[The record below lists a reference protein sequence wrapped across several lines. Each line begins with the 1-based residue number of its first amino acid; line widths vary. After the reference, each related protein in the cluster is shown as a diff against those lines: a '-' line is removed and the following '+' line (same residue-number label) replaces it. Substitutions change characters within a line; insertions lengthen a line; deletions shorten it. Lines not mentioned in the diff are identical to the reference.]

1 MHAFVQGV
9 GIGASLIM
17 AVGAQNA
24 FVLKQGLKRQHP
36 MPIAALCSFID
47 AVMIMAGVAGFGHLI
62 QAFPLV
68 KDIASIGGA
77 LFLFIY
83 GAMAL
88 KSSFTEHT
96 MEQATQ
102 HKGQT
107 LKAAVLTTLGI
118 SLLNPHLYLDT
129 VVLLGSISTQFAG
142 NERSMFGAGAVL
154 ASFIWFFSLSFGA
167 RFLSPLFQ
175 NPKSWCYLDRFI
187 WLTMWAIGFGLIFP
201 YFN

>member
-24 FVLKQGLKRQHP
+24 FVLKQGLKQQHS

-47 AVMIMAGVAGFGHLI
+47 AVMILAGVAGFGHLI
-62 QAFPLV
+62 QAFPLL

-77 LFLFIY
+77 VFLFAY
-83 GAMAL
+83 GTAAL
-88 KSSFTEHT
+88 KSSFVEHT
-96 MEQATQ
+96 MEQASQ
-102 HKGQT
+102 LQGQT
-107 LKAAVLTTLGI
+107 LKAAILTTLGI

-129 VVLLGSISTQFAG
+129 VVLLGSISTQFVG
-142 NERSMFGAGAVL
+142 SDRSMFGAGAVL
-154 ASFIWFFSLSFGA
+154 ASFLWFFSLSFGA

-175 NPKSWCYLDRFI
+175 NPKAWCYLDRFI
-187 WLTMWAIGFGLIFP
+187 WLTMWAIGLGLIYP
-201 YFN
+201 YMS